1 MPEKTEDRRSFDFTH
16 DDGKEQKYY
25 LGMPTSEQ
33 IRKADWHYSK
43 MYNKALIEGVATESE
58 MVDILKK
65 RGIIGEEY
73 DKKKLELQVALVE
86 KLSLM
91 SVEEIPLEKSKL
103 ALEARAARD
112 ALFQWNQRATGP
124 LSNSCEQM
132 ATDAKTEYLT
142 SAIMQTEDGKLLWD
156 TYESFVAEA
165 SQRLAIKSRYEV
177 MLWLE
182 GLEQDFLEN
191 SPEDIVIRELAASER
206 KLAEE
211 AKETKLL
218 EGPDEVK
225 AMKETKNTSPK
236 KTRKKVTKAV

>member
-1 MPEKTEDRRSFDFTH
+1 MSEKTEDRRSFDFTH
-16 DDGKEQKYY
+16 DDGKEIKYF

-58 MVDILKK
+58 MADILKK

-73 DKKKLELQVALVE
+73 DKKKIELQVALVE
-86 KLSLM
+86 KLTLM
-91 SVEEIPLEKSKL
+91 DVAEGALEKGKL
-103 ALEARAARD
+103 ALEARVARD

-124 LSNSCEQM
+124 MSNSCEQM

-142 SAIMQTEDGKLLWD
+142 SAILQTEEGTLVWGDYD
-156 TYESFVAEA
+156 SFVAEA
-165 SQRLAIKSRYEV
+165 SQRLAIKARYEV

-191 SPEDIVIRELAASER
+191 SPEDVVMRELAV
-206 KLAEE
+206 EE
-211 AKETKLL
+211 AKESAKLL
-218 EGPDEVK
+218 EPSTEQ
-225 AMKETKNTSPK
+225 PK
-236 KTRKKVTKAV
+236 KAKKSKKPRKKTAKAG

>member
-1 MPEKTEDRRSFDFTH
+1 MSEKLEERRSFEFTH
-16 DDGKEQKYY
+16 DDGKEVTYF

-58 MVDILKK
+58 MADILKK

-73 DKKKLELQVALVE
+73 DKKKVELQVALVE
-86 KLSLM
+86 KLTLM
-91 SVEEIPLEKSKL
+91 DVAEGTLEKGQL
-103 ALEARAARD
+103 ALEARVARE

-124 LSNSCEQM
+124 MSNSCEQM

-142 SAIMQTEDGKLLWD
+142 SAILQTEDGTLVWSEYD
-156 TYESFVAEA
+156 SFVAEA

-182 GLEQDFLEN
+182 GLEQNFLEN
-191 SPEDIVIRELAASER
+191 SPEDVVMRELAV
-206 KLAEE
+206 EE
-211 AKETKLL
+211 AKTEAKLL
-218 EGPDEVK
+218 AEPVEEAPKKPKAKAPKKPRKKAVK
-225 AMKETKNTSPK
+225 AG
-236 KTRKKVTKAV
+236 

>member
-1 MPEKTEDRRSFDFTH
+1 MTDKKEERRSFSFTH
-16 DDGKEQKYY
+16 EDSSEGKYF

-65 RGIIGEEY
+65 RGIVGEEY

-86 KLSLM
+86 KLTYMESAENM
-91 SVEEIPLEKSKL
+91 LEKGRL
-103 ALEARAARD
+103 ALEAKVARD
-112 ALFQWNQRATGP
+112 ELFQWNQRATGP
-124 LSNSCEQM
+124 LSNTCEQM
-132 ATDAKTEYLT
+132 ANDAKTEYLT
-142 SAIMQTEDGKLLWD
+142 SVILQKEDGSLLWD
-156 TYESFVAEA
+156 SYEDFVAEA

-191 SPEDIVIRELAASER
+191 SPEDIALRELA
-206 KLAEE
+206 EE
-211 AKETKLL
+211 EKKEKTKLL
-218 EGPDEVK
+218 DSSEEKTSKSKPK
-225 AMKETKNTSPK
+225 AVK
-236 KTRKKVTKAV
+236 KTKKKTAKAS